1 MSTSPLNEGQL
12 LWTPSEERKSSASI
26 TAFMRFVEAKRGLQF
41 EGQYERLR
49 TWSVCALE
57 EFWADCWEYY
67 KVESSAPYEQVL
79 SSKSMPG
86 ARWFVGS
93 LVNYAEHSLRI
104 GSDDEVAIIHLDES
118 QQAKQVTRGRLRA
131 AVRVVATELRRM
143 GVRPGQRVVA
153 YLPNCYEAA
162 VAFLASTAI
171 GAVWSTAAPEFG
183 VQTVVDRFSQIE
195 PTVLIACD
203 GYRFGGKAFDRR
215 AQVQQIVDALPS
227 LKAVICVDRL
237 GLNQDIHGPQCLSWF
252 QFMDGRDIGAQ
263 EFEFERVSCDHPLWV
278 VYSSGT
284 TGLPKP
290 IVHSHVGVLMEVLTN
305 LDLQHD
311 LHSGKRMFFY
321 ANTGWIMWNLTMAGL
336 VTGASIVLYDGHP
349 VFPRPDVLWQMA
361 SEQQVTLFGAS
372 PTYVQ
377 IMEKTG
383 QRPKDKFDFSH
394 LDTVLV
400 SGSPATP
407 ETFSWFLDAVKADL
421 WVASSSGGTDIA
433 GGFVVGCPLLPVYA
447 GEIQC
452 RALGHDVQAWN
463 DDGLP
468 VVDQVGELMCVQ
480 SIPSMPI
487 YFWNDTD
494 NKRYLESYFSETPDR
509 WRHGDFLKLNSRG
522 GAYIYGRSDSTLN
535 RFGVRIGTAEVY
547 RAVEQVEG
555 IADSL
560 VVCCELDHGKF
571 FMPIFLQLKPGVEL
585 SESLIER
592 ATASLR
598 DQCSPRHVP
607 DRFYAVPAIPYTLT
621 GKKMEVPVRKILM
634 GWPLARAANLGAMA
648 NPDALNYFAE
658 FFKSSND
665 YERPQRGPL
674 Q

>member
-1 MSTSPLNEGQL
+1 MSTSPINEGQL
-12 LWTPSEERKSSASI
+12 LWTPSEERKANASI

-41 EGQYERLR
+41 DGQYEKLR
-49 TWSVCALE
+49 AWSVSALE
-57 EFWADCWEYY
+57 EFWGDCWEYY
-67 KVESSAPYEQVL
+67 KVESSTPYEQVL

-86 ARWFVGS
+86 ARWFAGS

-104 GSDDEVAIIHLDES
+104 GPNDEVAIIHLDES
-118 QQAKQVTRGRLRA
+118 QQAKQVTRGKLRA
-131 AVRVVATELRRM
+131 DVRVAATELRRM
-143 GVRPGQRVVA
+143 GVKPGQRVVA

-195 PTVLIACD
+195 PAVLIACD
-203 GYRFGGKAFDRR
+203 GYRFGGKPFDRR

-227 LKAVICVDRL
+227 LTSVICVDRL
-237 GLNQDIHGPQCLSWF
+237 GLNQDIKGPQCQNWVD
-252 QFMDGRDIGAQ
+252 FMDGTDIGA
-263 EFEFERVSCDHPLWV
+263 ELFRFERVGCDHPLWV

-311 LHSGKRMFFY
+311 MHSGKRLFFY
-321 ANTGWIMWNLTMAGL
+321 ANTGWIMWNLTVAGL

-349 VFPRPDVLWQMA
+349 AFPRPDVLWQMA

-383 QRPKDKFDFSH
+383 QRPKDKYDFSH

-407 ETFSWFLDAVKADL
+407 ETFSWFLDAVKADI

-433 GGFVVGCPLLPVYA
+433 GGFVVGCPLLPVHA

-468 VVDQVGELMCVQ
+468 VEDQVGELMCVQ
-480 SIPSMPI
+480 PIPSMPI
-487 YFWNDTD
+487 YFWNDTE

-560 VVCCELDHGKF
+560 VVCCELDHGNF

-585 SESLIER
+585 SASLIER

-634 GWPLARAANLGAMA
+634 GWPLARAANLGAMT
-648 NPDALNYFAE
+648 NPDALNYFVE
-658 FFKSSND
+658 FFESSTD

>member
-1 MSTSPLNEGQL
+1 MSTSAISEGQR
-12 LWTPSEERKSSASI
+12 LWTPSEARKASASI
-26 TAFMRFVEAKRGLQF
+26 TAFMRFVEAKRGLSF
-41 EGQYERLR
+41 EGDYQRLHA
-49 TWSVCALE
+49 WSVEALE
-57 EFWADCWEYY
+57 DFWADCWDYF
-67 KVESSAPYEQVL
+67 KVESSTPYEKVL
-79 SSKSMPG
+79 DGASMPG
-86 ARWFVGS
+86 VRWFTGS
-93 LVNYAEHSLRI
+93 LVNYAEHSLRM
-104 GSDDEVAIIHLDES
+104 GDDNEVAIIHLDET
-118 QQAKQVTRGRLRA
+118 QQAKQVTRGQLRA
-131 AVRVVATELRRM
+131 DVRVAATQLRRM
-143 GVRPGQRVVA
+143 GLQPGQCVVA

-183 VQTVVDRFSQIE
+183 VQTVVDRFLQIA
-195 PTVLIACD
+195 PTLLIACD

-215 AQVQQIVDALPS
+215 AHVQQIVDALPS
-227 LKAVICVDRL
+227 LKAVVWVDRL
-237 GLNQDIHGPQCLSWF
+237 GLERELEGPPCQAWA
-252 QFMDGRDIGAQ
+252 QFMDASDPGA
-263 EFEFERVSCDHPLWV
+263 EVFAFERVACDHPLWV

-290 IVHSHVGVLMEVLTN
+290 IVHSHVGVLMEVLVN
-305 LDLQHD
+305 LELQHD
-311 LHSGKRMFFY
+311 VLSGKRLFFY

-349 VFPRPDVLWQMA
+349 AYPKPDALWQMA
-361 SEQQVTLFGAS
+361 SEQQVTMFGAS

-377 IMEKTG
+377 IMEKLG
-383 QRPKDKFDFSH
+383 LRPKDKFDFSH
-394 LDTVLV
+394 LDSVLV

-407 ETFSWFLDAVKADL
+407 ETFYWFLDAVKADL

-463 DDGLP
+463 EDGQS
-468 VVDQVGELMCVQ
+468 VIDQVGELICVQ
-480 SIPSMPI
+480 PVPSMPI
-487 YFWNDTD
+487 YFWNDAD
-494 NKRYLESYFSETPDR
+494 NQRYLESYFADTPGR
-509 WRHGDFLKLNSRG
+509 WRHGDFLKLNARG

-571 FMPIFLQLKPGVEL
+571 FMPMFVQLKPSVEL
-585 SESLIER
+585 DNALIER
-592 ATASLR
+592 MTTQLR

-607 DRFYAVPAIPYTLT
+607 DRFYAVAAIPYTLT
-621 GKKMEVPVRKILM
+621 GKKMEVPVRKLLM
-634 GWPLARAANLGAMA
+634 GWPLSRAANQGAMTNPAALDYFVEFA
-648 NPDALNYFAE
+648 N
-658 FFKSSND
+658 SSSD
-665 YERPQRGPL
+665 YQRPQRGPL
-674 Q
+674 N